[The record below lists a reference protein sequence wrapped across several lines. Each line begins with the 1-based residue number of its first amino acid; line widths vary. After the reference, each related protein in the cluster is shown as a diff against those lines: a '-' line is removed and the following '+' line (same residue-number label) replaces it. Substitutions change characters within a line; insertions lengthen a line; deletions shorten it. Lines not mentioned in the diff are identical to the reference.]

1 MRVSGAKTAIK
12 LFPLNLFPTLNLIGN
27 HLKNGLKI
35 GPLLDLSADPGTSPL
50 LTARRKTHQR
60 HVIAGEEIIDPIK
73 APPASPRY
81 LVAE

>member
-1 MRVSGAKTAIK
+1 VLHTE
-12 LFPLNLFPTLNLIGN
+12 LHNEV
-27 HLKNGLKI
+27 
-35 GPLLDLSADPGTSPL
+35 LLHPGTSPL

-81 LVAE
+81 LVGE